1 MEKLL
6 FVDIDGTIAHDT
18 GEISGTTKRT
28 LKKFKNIILTT
39 GRARSEVKKICDEL
53 GFRYFI
59 SSYLVS
65 NTDFP
70 VDAFITPY
78 NLSFWNIIIF
88 SNIAFLSENSF
99 DNCSVLLVDVEY
111 SPIFNFDA

>member
-39 GRARSEVKKICDEL
+39 GRARSEVKKICL
-53 GFRYFI
+53 F
-59 SSYLVS
+59 
-65 NTDFP
+65 
-70 VDAFITPY
+70 
-78 NLSFWNIIIF
+78 IF
-88 SNIAFLSENSF
+88 SLSVKCVIQS
-99 DNCSVLLVDVEY
+99 
-111 SPIFNFDA
+111 NFRSKCDFKSLRINTGQ

>member
-39 GRARSEVKKICDEL
+39 GRARS
-53 GFRYFI
+53 
-59 SSYLVS
+59 
-65 NTDFP
+65 
-70 VDAFITPY
+70 
-78 NLSFWNIIIF
+78 
-88 SNIAFLSENSF
+88 
-99 DNCSVLLVDVEY
+99 
-111 SPIFNFDA
+111 